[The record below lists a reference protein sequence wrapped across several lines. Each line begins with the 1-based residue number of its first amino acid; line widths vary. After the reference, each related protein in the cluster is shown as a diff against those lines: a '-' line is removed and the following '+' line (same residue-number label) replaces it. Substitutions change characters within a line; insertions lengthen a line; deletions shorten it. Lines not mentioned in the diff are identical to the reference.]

1 MVPPL
6 AGPVSEG
13 RKRWNHP
20 SSSDIIFKVNT
31 ALPVFALVFSTSL
44 LLRLPLKVVL
54 LGIVVG
60 VVIGVEGAKS
70 LVFVV
75 IRSHSQLVFFNEG
88 ESTSPL

>member
-31 ALPVFALVFSTSL
+31 ALPVFALVFGSSL

-54 LGIVVG
+54 LGI
-60 VVIGVEGAKS
+60 EGTC
-70 LVFVV
+70 
-75 IRSHSQLVFFNEG
+75 HSCILKKLG
-88 ESTSPL
+88 EHF